1 HDALT
6 IYFVW
11 RKSSERY
18 HKELIK
24 KSNQLYDTLLQEEII
39 PVMERENLEE
49 LSVNELEKVKQ
60 KVDKVVDKYDSK
72 IIISEDP
79 QERKKLRSERKFPRQ
94 VQKQVDN
101 FIERKQK
108 YLQDFKIFGTRN
120 SYPKTDHD
128 TTFMRMKD
136 DYMMNG
142 QLKAGYNIQ
151 ITTEGQYAL
160 AYDIYPNPTYTRT
173 LIPFLDKIEKDY
185 FKLPKYIVTD
195 AGYDSEQNYHDITNN
210 RNREALITYNTY
222 LKEQKRK

>member
-108 YLQDFKIFGTRN
+108 YLQDFKILDRKSTRLN
-120 SYPKTDHD
+120 SSHVSISY
-128 TTFMRMKD
+128 
-136 DYMMNG
+136 
-142 QLKAGYNIQ
+142 
-151 ITTEGQYAL
+151 
-160 AYDIYPNPTYTRT
+160 
-173 LIPFLDKIEKDY
+173 
-185 FKLPKYIVTD
+185 
-195 AGYDSEQNYHDITNN
+195 
-210 RNREALITYNTY
+210 
-222 LKEQKRK
+222 